1 MVEYETRID
10 VLSCPTTVNVGKAFQ
25 VVGKLVYVTYFGE
38 LPLPWTNVEV
48 FVDGVKVGEQTTGQ
62 DGSFTVSLTLS
73 TAGTHAVRIYF
84 PGKTEHVPILP
95 PE

>member
-10 VLSCPTTVNVGKAFQ
+10 VLSCPTTVNVGEAFQ

-62 DGSFTVSLTLS
+62 DGSFTISLTLS

>member
-10 VLSCPTTVNVGKAFQ
+10 VLSCPTTVNVGEAFQ

-84 PGKTEHVPILP
+84 PGKTEYVPILP